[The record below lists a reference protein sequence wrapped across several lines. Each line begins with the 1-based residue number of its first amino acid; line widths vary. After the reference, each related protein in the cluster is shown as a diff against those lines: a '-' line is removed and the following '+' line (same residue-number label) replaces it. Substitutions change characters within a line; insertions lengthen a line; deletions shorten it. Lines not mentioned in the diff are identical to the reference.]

1 MDGAQPTLAELV
13 AGLGI
18 AVPDAVELTPAAAEV
33 LLRRSIG
40 DHPLA
45 SSNTIERLYDEY
57 CAGAHLAHRYRPGRF
72 VGDLLFFS
80 AHTDTFDP
88 LRTASAWRPFITGVI
103 VDRPVP
109 TSHADMFT
117 DVGLAAIGPAVKLAV
132 ASGGDRSTDVDA
144 ELDALIDEQDIRR

>member
-18 AVPDAVELTPAAAEV
+18 AVPDAGELTPAAAEV
-33 LLRRSIG
+33 LIRQNIG

-45 SSNTIERLYDEY
+45 SSETIARLYDEY
-57 CAGAHLAHRYRPGRF
+57 CAGAHLAHHYRPGRF

-80 AHTDTFDP
+80 AQTDTFDP
-88 LRTASAWRPFITGVI
+88 LRTASAWRPFVSGAIM
-103 VDRPVP
+103 DRPVP

-117 DVGLAAIGPAVKLAV
+117 DVGLAAIGPAVTLGI
-132 ASGGDRSTDVDA
+132 ASDGDRGPDVDA